1 MLRRLT
7 NWRVTI
13 IIIII
18 IIIIKVL
25 IFVPELFS
33 KFYYSFETCKL

>member
-7 NWRVTI
+7 NWRVT
-13 IIIII
+13 III

-33 KFYYSFETCKL
+33 KFYYSFETCEL